1 VSELVLIRI
10 ADPPESLIKEI
21 PEKHAEFYFKYAKVV
36 AETLRCHSFQS
47 FLDWVIKKENI
58 NKDEVRDIRVI
69 VFPSK
74 NERGKRLA
82 GRCSKRGQISI
93 YPKGIKAILRLL
105 VKNKKEKL
113 GFYLKKR
120 AMSTLIHELL
130 HVKYLDDEERVRE
143 LTKSYFDV
151 FNLHRQRRDQRSQRQ
166 VKYLN
171 MFSRA

>member
-1 VSELVLIRI
+1 VLELVLIRI
-10 ADPPESLIKEI
+10 ADPPESLIKEF

-36 AETLRCHSFQS
+36 AETLRWPSFQS

-58 NKDEVRDIRVI
+58 NKNGVKDIRVI

-74 NERGKRLA
+74 NEKGKRLA

-130 HVKYLDDEERVRE
+130 HIKYLDDEERVRE
-143 LTKSYFDV
+143 LTKNYFDV

-171 MFSRA
+171 MSSHA